1 MLLTKAY
8 NAQAKTSIEELCLVA
23 LKIDATT
30 DLCFLKIF
38 VYRLNNS
45 DFILENKM
53 AELNWKQNLLV
64 HFENCQD
71 VPYSHE

>member
-1 MLLTKAY
+1 MILTKAY

-30 DLCFLKIF
+30 DLCFLKTF

-53 AELNWKQNLLV
+53 AELN
-64 HFENCQD
+64 
-71 VPYSHE
+71 